1 MPGWS
6 VSKVLLIL
14 LLVLFFPCRG
24 WADVAQWDFEGD
36 LGSSTGQAPLTEQ
49 VAAPEVAP
57 TFTFEVM
64 TINGAAA
71 NVLELLVNR
80 SCCEIVHCTILFPS
94 S

>member
-6 VSKVLLIL
+6 VSKVLFIL

-71 NVLELLVNR
+71 NVAHFFARDLL
-80 SCCEIVHCTILFPS
+80 S
-94 S
+94 SHRC

>member
-6 VSKVLLIL
+6 VSKVLFIL

-24 WADVAQWDFEGD
+24 WADVAQWDFGGD

-71 NVLELLVNR
+71 NVAHFFARDLL
-80 SCCEIVHCTILFPS
+80 S
-94 S
+94 SHRC